1 MITKLMVIVTVL
13 MTLVTV
19 VAESVPDAITQKFEV
34 SQ

>member
-1 MITKLMVIVTVL
+1 MMTKLMVIATVL

-19 VAESVPDAITQKFEV
+19 VAESIPDRVAQQFEI